1 MSKHKRSNTQSFNE
15 REIDFIN
22 SIDGIKLS
30 GTLTIP
36 NSDTKHP
43 CVILISGSG
52 AHTRDQVVLGH
63 KIFRDIAHHFSNN
76 GIAVLRFD
84 DRGVGKSEG
93 IFKTA
98 GLTDFRNDIISAFHH
113 LQKEPCLD
121 KSKIGVLGHSLGGL
135 IAPMVENEL
144 KSQLAFLISLA
155 GPVMIGY
162 DIYLKQH
169 ELIAQTR
176 GTTKSELQ
184 KLNETNKKICDL
196 ILQTEDKE
204 ELIQQIKKE
213 SLKGHSKK
221 FFLKKWIET
230 IKLNIIFLLYK
241 QVFEIYTHPW
251 FRDFLLTDP
260 KDYWV
265 NVQCPVLAVN
275 GGKDLQ
281 VPAENID
288 IIERYV
294 KEGGGNIETKLF
306 PDMNHIFQ
314 PAQKGLPEEY
324 AKIKSSISN
333 DVLDFITNWIKRIV
347 L

>member
-1 MSKHKRSNTQSFNE
+1 MSKYKKSNTQSFNE
-15 REIDFIN
+15 RDIDFIN

-36 NSDTKHP
+36 HSDAKHP

-52 AHTRDQVVLGH
+52 AHTRDQVILGH
-63 KIFRDIAHHFSNN
+63 KIFRDIAHHFSSN

-93 IFKTA
+93 NFKTA
-98 GLTDFRNDIISAFHH
+98 GLTDFRNDVISAFHH
-113 LQKEPCLD
+113 LQKETCID
-121 KSKIGVLGHSLGGL
+121 KNKIGVLGHSLGGL
-135 IAPMVENEL
+135 TAPMVENQL
-144 KSQLAFLISLA
+144 KNQLAFLISIA
-155 GPVMIGY
+155 GPGMIGY
-162 DIYLKQH
+162 DMYLKQH
-169 ELIAQTR
+169 ELIAQAR
-176 GTTKSELQ
+176 GTTKPELQ

-204 ELIQQIKKE
+204 ELIQRIKKE
-213 SLKGHSKK
+213 SLKGHRKK

-230 IKLNIIFLLYK
+230 IKLNIVFLLYR
-241 QVFEIYTHPW
+241 QMLEIYTHPW
-251 FRDFLLTDP
+251 FREFLLTDP
-260 KDYWV
+260 KDYWTS
-265 NVQCPVLAVN
+265 VQCPVLAVN

-288 IIERYV
+288 LIERYV

-306 PDMNHIFQ
+306 PGMNHIFQ

-333 DVLDFITNWIKRIV
+333 EVLDFITNWIKRV
-347 L
+347 TL